1 LFFLNLFVAV
11 FIWVGDQPT
20 AKVVRL
26 GLDISSL
33 LVLGAEKRASQAN
46 RGGSDPALLGPFFF
60 EKMTESS
67 VIHSLNKKGYN
78 LR

>member
-1 LFFLNLFVAV
+1 V

-20 AKVVRL
+20 AKFVRL

-33 LVLGAEKRASQAN
+33 LVLGAEKRASQSQS
-46 RGGSDPALLGPFFF
+46 RRLGSGLAWAFIFF